1 MREELRMLTRYIE
14 KDLLEP
20 IISDF
25 NDSIS
30 STGDAENEHP
40 FSGDINLDEFKT
52 LAEKAQNYLVSHPD
66 TQFVTDIRNLVKP
79 SKAAFQEIRKAFV
92 DLAKSAE
99 EFNDLFAKDGDIT
112 TFVRK
117 NVRIDNGAIDRFIAE
132 QMDNGLN
139 IDQLRFVRT
148 LLVFISENGGFER
161 ADLLREE
168 LDFRGIFNNI
178 EISKLI
184 EDIEARL

>member
-1 MREELRMLTRYIE
+1 M
-14 KDLLEP
+14 
-20 IISDF
+20 
-25 NDSIS
+25 
-30 STGDAENEHP
+30 
-40 FSGDINLDEFKT
+40 
-52 LAEKAQNYLVSHPD
+52 Q
-66 TQFVTDIRNLVKP
+66 
-79 SKAAFQEIRKAFV
+79 
-92 DLAKSAE
+92 
-99 EFNDLFAKDGDIT
+99 
-112 TFVRK
+112 
-117 NVRIDNGAIDRFIAE
+117 FIAE